1 MARLSDQIEEFIK
14 SLFEQTTQ
22 NFLEIQRNEMAY
34 NFKCAPSQI
43 NYVLT
48 TRFTLDRGYY
58 VESKRGGGGC
68 IKITW
73 IDIDKDEYIKNTIWN
88 NIGSSL
94 GYNECESFIDLFM
107 ERGFIQEREAA
118 IMKSVVNSKSLTIDE
133 GLNDQ
138 LRAQLLKSMLIT
150 ILTVRG

>member
-14 SLFEQTTQ
+14 NLFEQESG
-22 NFLEIQRNEMAY
+22 NFLEIQRNELAY
-34 NFKCAPSQI
+34 SFKCAPSQI

-73 IDIDKDEYIKNTIWN
+73 IDIDKDEYIKNAIWN
-88 NIGSSL
+88 NIGNSL
-94 GYNECESFIDLFM
+94 GFHECESYIELFM
-107 ERGFIQEREAA
+107 ERGFVTAREAA
-118 IMKSVVNSKSLTIDE
+118 IMKAVINSKSLTVNEEI
-133 GLNDQ
+133 NNQ
-138 LRAQLLKSMLIT
+138 LRAQLLKTMLIT
-150 ILTVRG
+150 ILN